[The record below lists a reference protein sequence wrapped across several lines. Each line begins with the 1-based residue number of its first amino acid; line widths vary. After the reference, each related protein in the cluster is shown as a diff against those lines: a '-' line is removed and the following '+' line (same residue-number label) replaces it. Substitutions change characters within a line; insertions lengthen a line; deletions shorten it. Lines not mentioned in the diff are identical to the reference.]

1 MGDGSSSSSSS
12 STPSSCLYSSSRSTS
27 SIAPLGPTIDKT
39 DNPEPDHNRQKR
51 LGSDR
56 IEGDGWTFGV
66 GSGSS
71 DHPPTHRRPSDR
83 PRRRRRPHAQLQG
96 SASIPVGDH
105 IFPAITTGAQNPPR
119 LGEKLRRR
127 GEPSSQWIWM
137 RTRRIATRNML
148 GKLRGRLGLI
158 VGKFGWLSR
167 SGGREIEAESRG
179 MEDE

>member
-12 STPSSCLYSSSRSTS
+12 STPSSCLYSSSSSPSSSSSRSTS

-71 DHPPTHRRPSDR
+71 DHPSSHRRPSDR
-83 PRRRRRPHAQLQG
+83 PRRRRRPHAQLQML
-96 SASIPVGDH
+96 SFKAQLQSPS
-105 IFPAITTGAQNPPR
+105 AITSS
-119 LGEKLRRR
+119 RRSQP
-127 GEPSSQWIWM
+127 EPKTPLDWGKSSEEEESH
-137 RTRRIATRNML
+137 RHN
-148 GKLRGRLGLI
+148 G
-158 VGKFGWLSR
+158 FG
-167 SGGREIEAESRG
+167 
-179 MEDE
+179 